1 MLPLVVGEL
10 SWLVGVGFVLDLPPI
25 LLPLSLLGLSKSVRS
40 VENIVFSIKA
50 LFYFYKKKHL
60 RTLSITMTINQH
72 NCPLS
77 RLTNSFLMSR
87 QSDYRFTAR
96 AKAENNM
103 I

>member
-40 VENIVFSIKA
+40 VENIFFSIKA

-60 RTLSITMTINQH
+60 RTTFYHDDHKSTQLSSFKTDRLFLNVKTI
-72 NCPLS
+72 
-77 RLTNSFLMSR
+77 
-87 QSDYRFTAR
+87 
-96 AKAENNM
+96 
-103 I
+103 